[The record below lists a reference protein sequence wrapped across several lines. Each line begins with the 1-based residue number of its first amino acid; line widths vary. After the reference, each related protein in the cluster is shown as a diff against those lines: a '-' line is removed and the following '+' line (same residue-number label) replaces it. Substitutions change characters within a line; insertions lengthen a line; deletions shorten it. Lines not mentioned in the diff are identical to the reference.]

1 MYLCGSLLQG
11 HSTPPPPDCVP
22 LEASLTLLDKVE
34 VVFHALNS
42 DRFGLETCVCV
53 CVCVCVFVSVFMY
66 VCVCS
71 VLVQSQLSGK
81 YIGSGHG
88 GRLKPS
94 TAVYVTIYVTTTISD
109 GIFCS
114 WWPAIAGGQYYID
127 THSKCM
133 QDNLSKYCRE
143 EVIKHFD
150 MHTSLLFSHIPH
162 ISHAHTHRH
171 MQRYSRLS
179 MLLVG

>member
-1 MYLCGSLLQG
+1 
-11 HSTPPPPDCVP
+11 
-22 LEASLTLLDKVE
+22 
-34 VVFHALNS
+34 
-42 DRFGLETCVCV
+42 
-53 CVCVCVFVSVFMY
+53 MY

-81 YIGSGHG
+81 YIASGHG

-94 TAVYVTIYVTTTISD
+94 TAIYVAIHVTTTISE
-109 GIFCS
+109 GIFYS

-133 QDNLSKYCRE
+133 QDNMSKYCSE

-150 MHTSLLFSHIPH
+150 MHTSTVQSHPPHQSCTHAQTHAALLQVVHVVGRVKGTNSLTGKCCACLCAYMAVPFFVLDPKLLMNLLY
-162 ISHAHTHRH
+162 RH
-171 MQRYSRLS
+171 VQTTDHHL
-179 MLLVG
+179 